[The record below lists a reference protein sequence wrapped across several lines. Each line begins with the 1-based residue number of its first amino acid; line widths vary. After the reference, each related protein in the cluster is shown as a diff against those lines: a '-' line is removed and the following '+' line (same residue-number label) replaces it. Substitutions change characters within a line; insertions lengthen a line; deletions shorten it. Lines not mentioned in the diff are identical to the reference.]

1 MLVINTDG
9 TQKHTPEL
17 IFNEFE
23 VKTDYVNKR
32 LGIELSVEDQ
42 ISNCEKMGHTA
53 VKVDDATYRVTV
65 SPLRADVLH
74 ACDIAEDV
82 GVAFGFNNIP

>member
-1 MLVINTDG
+1 MLVINADG
-9 TQKHTPEL
+9 TQKLTPEL
-17 IFNEFE
+17 VYNEFE

-32 LGIELSVEDQ
+32 LGITLGLNDQ
-42 ISNCEKMGHTA
+42 IDYCVRMGHTA
-53 VKVDDATYRVTV
+53 TRIDDHTYKVRV
-65 SPLRADVLH
+65 SPIRADVLH